1 MKFNRHY
8 ITSRGLHLNYS
19 IILDMVE
26 KNSHVLDLGCGDGT
40 LLKLLKQEKNVT
52 GSGIEISQ
60 DKIIECL
67 SKGLSAV
74 QGNIDEGLRQFK
86 SKSYD
91 YVILNQTLQSTNNP
105 QYVLDEMLR
114 VGKKCIV
121 SFPNFAYWRVRLNY
135 CLTGRMPKSRV
146 LPFEWYNTP
155 NIHLLTVNDFFDF
168 AKKHNIKILK
178 SIYMSKAQIKKF
190 PLTKTL
196 PNLLAEEVIF
206 VISREK
212 NE

>member
-67 SKGLSAV
+67 SKGLSAI

-121 SFPNFAYWRVRLNY
+121 SFPNFAYWRVRFNFFF
-135 CLTGRMPKSRV
+135 TGNMPKSRV

-155 NIHLLTVNDFFDF
+155 NIHLLTVKDFFEF
-168 AKKHNIKILK
+168 ANKRNIKIIEG
-178 SIYMSKAQIKKF
+178 IYTTKA
-190 PLTKTL
+190 TKRNSVQYSLFT
-196 PNLLAEEVIF
+196 NFFAEEVIF
-206 VISREK
+206 VISK
-212 NE
+212 